1 LPISVLKLD
10 IITIFPEIFFGPFDA
25 SIVKR
30 ARDKGLVEINVI
42 NLRDFT
48 SDKHRSVDD
57 RPYGGGPG
65 MVMTPEPIF
74 KAVESVITEES
85 KVLLMAPQGEVFKQS
100 IADELKDEKHL
111 IFICG
116 HFEGI
121 DDRVRQGLVDREIS
135 IGDYVLSNGNLAAM
149 VISDAV
155 IRLLPGALGHEES
168 AVQESFSEGL
178 LEFPQ
183 FTRPV
188 EFREMEV
195 PKVLLSGNHKKIEI
209 WRHEQSLKLTKQ
221 KRPDLV
227 RGERK

>member
-1 LPISVLKLD
+1 VPLKLD

-42 NLRDFT
+42 NLREFT

-74 KAVESVITEES
+74 KAVESVRTPNS
-85 KVLLMAPQGEVFKQS
+85 KVLLMAPQGEVFKQK
-100 IADELKDEKHL
+100 IAAELKDEQHL

-135 IGDYVLSNGNLAAM
+135 IGDYILSNGNLAAM
-149 VISDAV
+149 VISDAI
-155 IRLLPGALGHEES
+155 IRLLPGALGCDQS
-168 AVQESFSEGL
+168 VVLESFSEGL
-178 LEFPQ
+178 LEHPQ
-183 FTRPV
+183 YTRPLV
-188 EFREMEV
+188 FRDMEV
-195 PKVLLSGNHKKIEI
+195 PEVLLSGNHKKIEH

-227 RGERK
+227 EESQK

>member
-1 LPISVLKLD
+1 MPISVLKLD

>member
-1 LPISVLKLD
+1 MPLKLD

-30 ARDKGLVEINVI
+30 ARDKGLVDINVI

-74 KAVESVITEES
+74 KAVESVKTPKS
-85 KVLLMAPQGEVFKQS
+85 KVLLMAPQGEVFKQK
-100 IADELKDEKHL
+100 IAAELKDEEHL

-149 VISDAV
+149 VVADAV
-155 IRLLPGALGHEES
+155 IRLLPGALGCGES
-168 AVQESFSEGL
+168 AELESFSEGL
-178 LEFPQ
+178 LEYPQ
-183 FTRPV
+183 FTRPLV
-188 EFREMEV
+188 FRDMEV
-195 PKVLLSGNHKKIEI
+195 PQVLLSGNHKKIES
-209 WRHEQSLKLTKQ
+209 WRHEQSLMLTKQ

-227 RGERK
+227 EESEK

>member
-1 LPISVLKLD
+1 MPLKLD

-42 NLRDFT
+42 NLREFT

-74 KAVESVITEES
+74 KAVESVRTPDS
-85 KVLLMAPQGEVFKQS
+85 KVLLMAPQGEVFKQK
-100 IADELKDEKHL
+100 IAAELKDEQHL

-135 IGDYVLSNGNLAAM
+135 IGDYILSNGNLAAM
-149 VISDAV
+149 VMSDAI
-155 IRLLPGALGHEES
+155 IRLLPGALGCEQS
-168 AVQESFSEGL
+168 AVLESFSEGL
-178 LEFPQ
+178 LEHPQ
-183 FTRPV
+183 YTRPLV
-188 EFREMEV
+188 FRDMEV
-195 PKVLLSGNHKKIEI
+195 PEVLLSGNHKKIEH

-227 RGERK
+227 EESQK

>member
-1 LPISVLKLD
+1 VSLKLD
-10 IITIFPEIFFGPFDA
+10 IITIFPDVFFGPFDV

-48 SDKHRSVDD
+48 KDKHKTVDD

-65 MVMTPEPIF
+65 MVMTPDPLF
-74 KAVESVITEES
+74 RAVESVRTPES
-85 KVLLMAPQGEVFKQS
+85 TVLLMAPQGEVFKQS
-100 IADELKDEKHL
+100 IACELKDQSHL

-116 HFEGI
+116 HYEGV
-121 DDRVRQGLVDREIS
+121 DDRVRQALVDRTIS

-155 IRLLPGALGHEES
+155 IRLLPGALGCDES
-168 AVQESFSEGL
+168 AHQESFSEGL

-183 FTRPV
+183 YTRP
-188 EFREMEV
+188 EIYRDMEV
-195 PKVLLSGNHKKIEI
+195 PKVLLSGDHIKIEQ
-209 WRHEQSLKLTKQ
+209 WRNEQSLELTRQ
-221 KRPDLV
+221 RRPDLV
-227 RGERK
+227 EGDIK